1 MPKRVTWL
9 VEHATPVLADL
20 VAAGA
25 GALLNLAFAPHNQWW
40 LPPLCLAVLY
50 RLWQYGT
57 PARAA
62 WRGLLFSFA
71 LFAIGVSW
79 VERTLAEFGSM
90 PEAAAV
96 VATFLFV
103 MILAAYTAGAGFIFA
118 RLRGSSLRDPWLF
131 AALWTLM
138 EWVRGVFLTGF
149 PWLDVGYSATH
160 GPLLVWAPWCG
171 ALGISFLLA
180 LAGALLGELRRQWV
194 VALGLLLLMAALTP
208 LLAQVRWVHRA
219 GSPLTVSLIQGD
231 VSPTI
236 KWDPRN
242 RAAILRHYLRL
253 TRASDGRV
261 VIWPETAVPGFSRQ
275 LRHHFI
281 PMMQRQARQGHRH
294 FLFGLVEGNEY
305 AAHAPIYNAVLSI
318 GRHDGY
324 YRKRH
329 LVPFG
334 EYLPWP
340 SLFDPILAILHIPM
354 SGFTPWHGREP
365 ALPVAGARI
374 GLTICYEIAY
384 GDLVTQALPA
394 ATLLVNVSD
403 DSWYGHSDE
412 ARQQFQIAR
421 VRAAE
426 ADRDLLIDTN
436 DGITALVT
444 NTGEVAA
451 RLPPFRPADLT
462 VVAQPYT
469 GLTPYDRYGHTP
481 VLIMAAILVLGAVI
495 GRIRT
500 RRAYT

>member
-1 MPKRVTWL
+1 M
-9 VEHATPVLADL
+9 ADL
-20 VAAGA
+20 AAAGA
-25 GALLNLAFAPHNQWW
+25 GALLNLAFAPYNQWW

-50 RLWQYGT
+50 RLWQYGS
-57 PARAA
+57 PSRAA
-62 WRGLLFSFA
+62 WRGLLFGFA
-71 LFAIGVSW
+71 LFVIGVSW
-79 VERTLAEFGSM
+79 VDPTLAVFGDM
-90 PEAAAV
+90 PPAAAAA
-96 VATFLFV
+96 ATFLFV
-103 MILAAYTAGAGFIFA
+103 LILAAYTAVAGYLFG
-118 RLRGSSLRDPWLF
+118 RLRGSPQWDPWLF

-149 PWLDVGYSATH
+149 PWLDAGYSATH

-171 ALGISFLLA
+171 VLGLGFLLA
-180 LAGALLGELRRQWV
+180 LIGAMLGDLRRQRLAALGV
-194 VALGLLLLMAALTP
+194 VALIAALTP
-208 LLAQVRWVHRA
+208 LLARVRWVHRA
-219 GSPLTVSLIQGD
+219 GPPLTVSLIQGNI
-231 VSPTI
+231 SPTV
-236 KWDPRN
+236 KWNPRN

-253 TRASDGRV
+253 THDSDGRV
-261 VIWPETAVPGFSRQ
+261 VIWPETAAPGFSRQ
-275 LRHHFI
+275 LRRHFI
-281 PMMQRQARQGHRH
+281 PMMQRRARQGHRH

-305 AAHAPIYNAVLSI
+305 AAHSPIYNAVLSI

-365 ALPVAGARI
+365 ALPVAGARV
-374 GLTICYEIAY
+374 GVTICYEIAY

-403 DSWYGHSDE
+403 DSWYGHSHE

-426 ADRDLLIDTN
+426 AGRDLLVDTN
-436 DGITALVT
+436 NGITALVT
-444 NTGEVAA
+444 HTGKVAA
-451 RLPPFRPADLT
+451 RLPPFRAADLT

-469 GLTPYDRYGHTP
+469 GMTPYDRYGHVP
-481 VLIMAAILVLGAVI
+481 ALAIAGILLLGAVA
-495 GRIRT
+495 GRIRA
-500 RRAYT
+500 RRVYT